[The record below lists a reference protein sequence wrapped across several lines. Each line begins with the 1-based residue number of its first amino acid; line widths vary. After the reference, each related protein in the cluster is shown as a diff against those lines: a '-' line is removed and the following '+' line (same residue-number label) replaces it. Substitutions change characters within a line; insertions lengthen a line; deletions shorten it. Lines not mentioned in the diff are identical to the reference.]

1 MVKLS
6 KMLMANNLSLAII
19 FSFRELRSGLK
30 GFYLFISCLAIGV
43 AAIAGVGTV
52 SESIEAGLARD
63 GKKLLGGDLSIR
75 LIHRPATEKQ
85 KKFFDKTS
93 DFSEVIEM
101 RSMVQSYKSKA
112 YRTLAELKAVD
123 QAYPLV
129 GNILLNQ
136 RLTLKEALQEKN
148 GVFGAVVDKN
158 LLTKLNLKI
167 GDFINI
173 GEAQF
178 RLTGTIKKEP
188 DKVAN
193 ILSFGPRVMIASLGL
208 YKTKLVQPGS
218 QIRYRYRVSL
228 SDAAEIKN
236 WQKQLNETFP
246 AAGWRIRTS
255 NDGTGGLRRFID
267 RMTLFLTF
275 VGLTTL
281 IVGGV
286 GISNAVSN
294 FLNSKNK
301 TIAIYKF
308 LGAPSDL
315 IFWIYALQLGILA
328 LFGLLLGIAVGAILP
343 ALGFLVLND
352 VFPVSPVISVYP
364 KPIVIAVIYGILI
377 VLIFSTWPLAKA
389 KAIPATNLFRDNIQ
403 LRKIKPHGGY
413 KVILAILCSI
423 LSSVILISSD
433 EILFNLYF
441 IVGTC
446 FVFLILKIFSTQ
458 LIQLSQK
465 IIIKKNTALRL
476 AITNLN
482 RPGSIA
488 SSIVLSL
495 GLGLTVLVAISLI
508 EDNLGNQIKKRLPDM
523 APAFFFLDIQTD
535 QKSYFDQT
543 IKKISGIGNYKR
555 VATLR
560 GRIVKINNIS
570 VEKVDISPN
579 VRWAVR
585 GDRALTYSKEQAEG
599 TEITAGKW
607 WPKEYTGKPLISL
620 DSSIARGFGVT
631 IGDTLTLNVLGREI
645 KGEIASLRKI
655 NWRSLRFDFA
665 IIFSPGVLDNAPH
678 SHIAALQAPEA
689 LENKIEE
696 DILNKFKNVSIIR
709 VREALEAAA
718 QILNGIGMAVR
729 SISTIT
735 LLVGSLVLAGA
746 IAAGRQRRIYEAI
759 IFKVLGATRWTI
771 IKSLIYEFCFLGFLT
786 SFCSIILGTLVG
798 WIVVRYL
805 MELNWQFSLNS
816 ILVSVIICLLITIIA
831 GLGGT
836 WSALGQKAAPQ
847 LRND

>member
-1 MVKLS
+1 MV
-6 KMLMANNLSLAII
+6 NNLSLAIT
-19 FSFRELRSGLK
+19 FSLREMRSGLK

-52 SESIEAGLARD
+52 SKSIEAGLAKD
-63 GKKLLGGDLSIR
+63 GRKLLGGDLSIR
-75 LIHRPATEKQ
+75 LIHRSATEKQ
-85 KKFFDKTS
+85 KKFFNKIS

-101 RSMVQSYKSKA
+101 RSMVQSNKSAA
-112 YRTLAELKAVD
+112 YRTLMELKAVD

-136 RLTLKEALQEKN
+136 SLTLKEALQEKD

-158 LLTKLNLKI
+158 LLTKLNLEI
-167 GDFINI
+167 GDIINI
-173 GEAQF
+173 GEAKF

-188 DKVAN
+188 DKVTN

-208 YKTKLVQPGS
+208 YRTKLVQPGS
-218 QIRYRYRVSL
+218 QIRYRYRIAL
-228 SDAAEIKN
+228 SDSEKIIN
-236 WQKQLNETFP
+236 WRKELDKAFP

-255 NDGTGGLRRFID
+255 NEGTPGLKRFID

-286 GISNAVSN
+286 GVSNAVSN
-294 FLNSKNK
+294 FLNGKNK
-301 TIAIYKF
+301 IIAIYKF

-315 IFWIYALQLGILA
+315 IFWIYALQLGVLA
-328 LFGLLLGIAVGAILP
+328 LFGLLLGVLMGAILP
-343 ALGFLVLND
+343 AIGFLVLND

-364 KPIVIAVIYGILI
+364 KPLVVAAIYGVLV

-389 KAIPATNLFRDNIQ
+389 KAIPATNLFRDKIQ
-403 LRKIKPHGGY
+403 LGKIKPHGGY
-413 KVILAILCSI
+413 KIILAILCTT
-423 LSSVILISSD
+423 LASVILISSD
-433 EILFNLYF
+433 DILFNLYF
-441 IVGTC
+441 VIGTC

-458 LIQLSQK
+458 LIHLSQK
-465 IIIKKNTALRL
+465 ITVKNNTALRL
-476 AITNLN
+476 AITNLH
-482 RPGSIA
+482 RPGSNA

-508 EDNLGNQIKKRLPDM
+508 EDNLVNQIKKRLPDM

-535 QKSYFDQT
+535 QRSQFDQA
-543 IKKISGIGNYKR
+543 IKEISGIGDYKR

-560 GRIVKINNIS
+560 GRIVKINSIS
-570 VEKVDISPN
+570 VEKAEISPN
-579 VRWAVR
+579 VRWAIR
-585 GDRALTYSKEQAEG
+585 GDRALTYANVQSEG
-599 TEITAGKW
+599 TKITAGKW
-607 WPKEYTGKPLISL
+607 WPKEYSGKPLISL
-620 DSSIARGFGVT
+620 DSAIAKGFGVT
-631 IGDTLTLNVLGREI
+631 VGDTLTLNVLGREI
-645 KGEIASLRKI
+645 IGEIASLRKI

-665 IIFSPGVLDNAPH
+665 IIFSPGVLDSAPH

-696 DILNKFKNVSIIR
+696 SITNKFKNVSIIR

-729 SISTIT
+729 SISSIT

-746 IAAGRQRRIYEAI
+746 IAAGRQQRIYDAI
-759 IFKVLGATRWTI
+759 IFKVLGATRWII
-771 IKSLIYEFCFLGFLT
+771 IKTLIYEFCILGFLT
-786 SFCSIILGTLVG
+786 SFCSIVLGTLVG
-798 WIVVRYL
+798 WTVVKYL
-805 MELNWQFSLNS
+805 MELNWQFSLQS
-816 ILVSVIICLLITIIA
+816 ILMSVIICLTITIIA
-831 GLGGT
+831 GLAGT
-836 WSALGQKAAPQ
+836 WSALSQKAASQ